1 MVHAQRMNDDQWVW
15 PERRDL
21 YRACLIFVDPQ
32 AKSAHV
38 SEAAEILLNDI
49 ELFDDPRQGK
59 DLWLFPDEGPIADDL
74 ATKLHALAG
83 AETSG
88 DWGDAIIGHSS
99 WPGICADAQT
109 LLGMILRNGQG
120 AVQKVR

>member
-1 MVHAQRMNDDQWVW
+1 MHDDQWVW

-21 YRACLIFVDPQ
+21 YRACLNLADPQ
-32 AKSAHV
+32 ATSACV
-38 SEAAEILLNDI
+38 SEAADILLNAI
-49 ELFDDPRQGK
+49 ELFDDPRQGRG
-59 DLWLFPDEGPIADDL
+59 LWLFPDESPVADDI

-88 DWGDAIIGHSS
+88 DWGDAIIGHST

-109 LLGMILRNGQG
+109 LLGMIRRNGQG